1 MDGIIFESDNVRE
14 MADAMTRL
22 MEDKT
27 LRREMSEAAIR
38 NANEHRIDKI
48 GEQLE
53 GIYRTAIDLK
63 KSKRR

>member
-1 MDGIIFESDNVRE
+1 
-14 MADAMTRL
+14 
-22 MEDKT
+22 
-27 LRREMSEAAIR
+27 MSEAAIR